1 MRRKWKKMTVV
12 NDRGAADVAVRHRSA
27 IVRRRMG
34 AALAR
39 LTLLYLTLFPL
50 APSPVQAADGHLE
63 VQNETIY
70 QNHGGQQESDARHD
84 ASLFLEDTTNKVAEA
99 QKKATT
105 LRDQQAASL
114 FQTEVGANRYL
125 KQGPY
130 TQNLF
135 GADYRLQESIV
146 LGKES
151 SQSEGITVFHYGLIA
166 LTLVLVTGLGVSLG
180 RRFSGW
186 MHYQKEGNQNNG

>member
-39 LTLLYLTLFPL
+39 LTLLCLTLFPL

-84 ASLFLEDTTNKVAEA
+84 ASLFLEDTTNKVEEA

-105 LRDQQAASL
+105 LRDQQAVPVKSS
-114 FQTEVGANRYL
+114 FS
-125 KQGPY
+125 
-130 TQNLF
+130 
-135 GADYRLQESIV
+135 ESV
-146 LGKES
+146 LGEEEYNFFTKRNGYRI
-151 SQSEGITVFHYGLIA
+151 QLI
-166 LTLVLVTGLGVSLG
+166 G
-180 RRFSGW
+180 
-186 MHYQKEGNQNNG
+186 E